1 VYGRRIASSAVYIS
15 YAVTMTKSSTLI
27 PSSIVSSE
35 VRERIRSQPE
45 CQLLWAVLEEALG
58 TYMKYVSAT
67 DRRGQRLF
75 KEAEQWIFQDD
86 YRWLCSF
93 RNICHILELEPEYIR
108 TGLTRW
114 REAQQAVVASE
125 AA

>member
-1 VYGRRIASSAVYIS
+1 
-15 YAVTMTKSSTLI
+15 MTKSSTLI
-27 PSSIVSSE
+27 PPSIISSE

-45 CQLLWAVLEEALG
+45 CQLLWAVLEEALD
-58 TYMKYVSAT
+58 TYMKYASAT
-67 DRRGQRLF
+67 GRRGQRLF

-86 YRWLCSF
+86 YTWLCSF

-114 REAQQAVVASE
+114 REAQQAAVASE

>member
-1 VYGRRIASSAVYIS
+1 
-15 YAVTMTKSSTLI
+15 MTKGSILI
-27 PSSIVSSE
+27 PPSIVSSE

-58 TYMKYVSAT
+58 TYMKYANAT
-67 DRRGQRLF
+67 GRRGQRLF
-75 KEAEQWIFQDD
+75 KESEQWIFQDD
-86 YRWLCSF
+86 YTWLCSF

-108 TGLTRW
+108 IGLIRW
-114 REAQQAVVASE
+114 RESQPTAAADE

>member
-1 VYGRRIASSAVYIS
+1 
-15 YAVTMTKSSTLI
+15 MTKSSTLI

-35 VRERIRSQPE
+35 VRGRIRSQPE

-58 TYMKYVSAT
+58 TYMKYASAT
-67 DRRGQRLF
+67 GRRGQRLF

-86 YRWLCSF
+86 YTWLCSF

>member
-1 VYGRRIASSAVYIS
+1 
-15 YAVTMTKSSTLI
+15 MTKSSTLI
-27 PSSIVSSE
+27 PHSIVSAE

-45 CQLLWAVLEEALG
+45 CQLLWAVLEETLG
-58 TYMKYVSAT
+58 TYMKYASAT
-67 DRRGQRLF
+67 GRRGQRLF